1 MRSWDGEGRQSW
13 DAYFLTVAQATA
25 SRSTSAGRP
34 VGAVLVRD
42 RHIRATG
49 YNGPPAGYRGP
60 GSRPTDD
67 PAEIE
72 RVTVHAEVNAILY
85 AAPEHREG
93 ATIYTTAMPGLST
106 ARVIANS
113 GVTEVVVGSGRYDGW
128 EATRSFLQD
137 CGVRVRMLD
146 GLDAAIPLPLVG

>member
-1 MRSWDGEGRQSW
+1 MRAWNGESRQSW
-13 DAYFLTVAQATA
+13 DEYFLTVAEATA

-34 VGAVLVRD
+34 VGAVLVRE

-60 GSRPTDD
+60 GSLPTDD
-67 PAEIE
+67 ADAIE
-72 RVTVHAEVNAILY
+72 RVTVHAEVNAVLF

-93 ATIYTTAMPGLST
+93 ATLYTTAMPMFST

-113 GVTEVVVGSGRYDGW
+113 GVKEVVVGSGRYEGW
-128 EATRSFLQD
+128 EETRAFLLD

-146 GLDAAIPLPLVG
+146 GLEHAVPLPLVG

>member
-13 DAYFLTVAQATA
+13 DEYFLGVASATA
-25 SRSTSAGRP
+25 TRSTSAGRA

-67 PAEIE
+67 TDDIE
-72 RVTVHAEVNAILY
+72 RVTVHAEVNAILF

-93 ATIYTTAMPGLST
+93 ATLYTTAMPSFST

-113 GVTEVVVGSGRYDGW
+113 GVQELVVGSGRYEGW
-128 EATRSFLQD
+128 EGTRSFLQD
-137 CGVRVRMLD
+137 CGVRVRVLD
-146 GLDAAIPLPLVG
+146 GLEHAIPLPLVG